1 MEIIRDNQQNIDQY
15 QSIYDIHEFA
25 ISLFLRVCEEH
36 GLKDKFTLEYVCKDL
51 DAYSPPAIE

>member
-25 ISLFLRVCEEH
+25 ISLFLRVCEEN

-51 DAYSPPAIE
+51 DTYLSPSKE